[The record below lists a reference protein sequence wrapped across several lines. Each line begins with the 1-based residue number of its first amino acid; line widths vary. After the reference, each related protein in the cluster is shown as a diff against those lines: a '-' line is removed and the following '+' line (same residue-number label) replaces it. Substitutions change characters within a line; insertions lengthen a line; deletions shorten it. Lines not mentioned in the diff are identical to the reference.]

1 MRRKGE
7 SGELK
12 KLKRNL
18 SMIVDLKKET
28 PLVAIARK
36 HFCSDSNILQAVN
49 STLNKAWL
57 FADDSGGAPYERRTW
72 RRINFTDSEL
82 DQELEFL
89 TSILYEMRVK
99 LEKLVE

>member
-18 SMIVDLKKET
+18 SMIVDLRKET
-28 PLVAIARK
+28 PLVTIAKK

-49 STLNKAWL
+49 STLNKAWK
-57 FADDSGGAPYERRTW
+57 FADDNGGAPYESRTW
-72 RRINFTDSEL
+72 RRINFTDSAL
-82 DQELEFL
+82 DKELEFL
-89 TSILYEMRVK
+89 TSILMEMEVK
-99 LEKLVE
+99 LAKLVE